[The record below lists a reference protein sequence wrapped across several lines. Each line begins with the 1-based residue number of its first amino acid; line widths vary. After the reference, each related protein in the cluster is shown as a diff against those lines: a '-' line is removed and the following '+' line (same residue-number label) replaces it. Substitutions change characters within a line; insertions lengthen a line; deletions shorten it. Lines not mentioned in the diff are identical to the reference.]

1 MEKSEKKIT
10 ELAKD
15 KGEIDN
21 EDMKVIWGYE
31 PMFGVSIV
39 YCYGT
44 LKACEKLGL
53 QLFENVKKTSASACE
68 QCFFG
73 KGVESIGAK
82 VCLTWIDS
90 DEYPLEHSLPAFMH
104 QIVHI
109 ADGILKNEGV
119 EDSSNEIR
127 AYLVER
133 ETERVLREMFEMPLP
148 QPSVQATKAIEAIL
162 KENFGLAKEEKQQ

>member
-1 MEKSEKKIT
+1 MENTEKKIM
-10 ELAKD
+10 ELVKSESRKAD
-15 KGEIDN
+15 GDLN
-21 EDMKVIWGYE
+21 VIWGYE

-44 LKACEKLGL
+44 LKECEKLGL
-53 QLFENVKKTSASACE
+53 LLFENVKKVNASACE

-82 VCLTWIDS
+82 VCLAWIDS
-90 DEYPLEHSLPAFMH
+90 DDYRLEHSLPAFMH
-104 QIVHI
+104 QIVHV